1 MTEQD
6 IPNLLTFMLRAKETE
21 RRDRQDIPNLLTF
34 MLRAKETERCDGT
47 GHWSRKGKLRH

>member
-6 IPNLLTFMLRAKETE
+6 IANLLTLMLRVKGQTSVTE
-21 RRDRQDIPNLLTF
+21 QDIPNLLTF